1 MTPET
6 RYAQNKDG
14 QYIGY
19 QVFGRGTTSIV
30 FIPDWATNLDVMWEE
45 ATNARFL
52 DRLASFA
59 RVICFDKRGTGVS
72 DPVPLGAVPTWE
84 EWMFDVGTVLDAVGV
99 ERAAL
104 FGHGDGGQ
112 MALLFA
118 ATHPSRTEALVLADT
133 YARRSR
139 ADDYPC
145 GIPPDIAAQMIE
157 TILDRWG
164 QGTVAKWG
172 APSLAGDESFIRWR
186 GRYERLAM
194 SPGQFRA
201 LYPRTY
207 DLDFRSVL
215 PSIRAP
221 TLVLRCLLG
230 ARACGLRSSSHCD

>member
-104 FGHGDGGQ
+104 FGHGT
-112 MALLFA
+112 A
-118 ATHPSRTEALVLADT
+118 V
-133 YARRSR
+133 
-139 ADDYPC
+139 
-145 GIPPDIAAQMIE
+145 
-157 TILDRWG
+157 
-164 QGTVAKWG
+164 
-172 APSLAGDESFIRWR
+172 RWR
-186 GRYERLAM
+186 YCSPPRIPVEPKRWCWPIPTRAEAGPTIILAAY
-194 SPGQFRA
+194 R
-201 LYPRTY
+201 
-207 DLDFRSVL
+207 
-215 PSIRAP
+215 P
-221 TLVLRCLLG
+221 T
-230 ARACGLRSSSHCD
+230 